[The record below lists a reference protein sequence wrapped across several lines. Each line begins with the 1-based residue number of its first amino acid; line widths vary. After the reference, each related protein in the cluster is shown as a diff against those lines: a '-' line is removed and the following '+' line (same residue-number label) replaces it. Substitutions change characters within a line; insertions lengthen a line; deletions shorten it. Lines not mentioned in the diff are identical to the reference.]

1 MDAQEPLLRWCHSEA
16 NVAEA
21 RQQSARLAA
30 QISSI
35 TGLANCV
42 GSRLHEL
49 QETQAGEESEP
60 VKIIVM
66 DGSGTGSFTNTKGSK
81 LRDGCLDGQDRP
93 QLWYFSGYW
102 IEFFLVTVFL
112 PCKKSVTNF
121 DRTRDSMESNCEQ
134 FKFRSSGEQIQFFL
148 VQHSMTLSL
157 NIFNRVLYPVT
168 LLVNLQCSDH
178 VYDDCL
184 QLNPVTT
191 FQSICT
197 EVHP

>member
-30 QISSI
+30 QSSSI

-42 GSRLHEL
+42 GSRLHDL

-66 DGSGTGSFTNTKGSK
+66 DGSGTGSFTNTNSSK

-102 IEFFLVTVFL
+102 IEFSLVTVFL
-112 PCKKSVTNF
+112 PWKSRSPTLIGRETPWSQTVNN
-121 DRTRDSMESNCEQ
+121 S
-134 FKFRSSGEQIQFFL
+134 KFRSSGEHIQFFL
-148 VQHSMTLSL
+148 VQYSMTHSL

-168 LLVNLQCSDH
+168 LLVNLQYSE
-178 VYDDCL
+178 
-184 QLNPVTT
+184 LNPVTT

-197 EVHP
+197 ELHP